1 MVRTN
6 DPSAAGSLIEGPGRT
21 FHSMPSCLRPVSNRK
36 AAPKPQKAEY
46 MGKYR
51 RFGSS
56 HSARL
61 LQRQPGLPRFFMAAC
76 LCSIGIRQ
84 FCSCGSHEPFAPKK
98 VAPPMLGRA
107 TEPAFIRLF
116 FISAVLHLHVHAAV
130 ERIGDTGISADMTLA
145 VGHEERL
152 VGSVT
157 CTFQKH
163 TALFE
168 RTVRN
173 IRYH

>member
-1 MVRTN
+1 
-6 DPSAAGSLIEGPGRT
+6 
-21 FHSMPSCLRPVSNRK
+21 MPSCLRPVSNRK

-130 ERIGDTGISADMTLA
+130 ERIGDTGISADDPRRRSRRTA
-145 VGHEERL
+145 CRL
-152 VGSVT
+152 RYLHLPKAYRPV
-157 CTFQKH
+157 
-163 TALFE
+163 
-168 RTVRN
+168 RTNRSQHP
-173 IRYH
+173 IPLRESRYQRICS